1 MIEGVDGDDR
11 YRMVEDEFLAT
22 AHQYTAH
29 LHAAEYKRL
38 KAAAEVENA
47 QAIKNISRPVVGRVT
62 DPVRLKKER
71 KALAEKQRLAT
82 RKFRA
87 AGGDGGSGDE
97 SADDGSGSWQQQS
110 LYGLMESPG
119 KRAGRLDG
127 VPAINSVTRAAAGY
141 NRQTAGVVAPS
152 REKPNVP
159 SITNRRLMYEKEK
172 DDSVISNDHRA
183 TRRISQPILTS
194 AKAVEPKAQ
203 SVKPPQVDRSHEAT
217 EKQQD
222 KNSKTEEKGLPEEDD
237 DMDFMERL
245 KRRKEERR
253 RSRVQRK
260 STSGTMKSDL
270 DDILPGFL

>member
-1 MIEGVDGDDR
+1 MIEGADGDDR

-62 DPVRLKKER
+62 DLVRLKKEK

-87 AGGDGGSGDE
+87 GDASGDE
-97 SADDGSGSWQQQS
+97 SAEDDDGNGSWQQQS

-119 KRAGRLDG
+119 KRARRLDG
-127 VPAINSVTRAAAGY
+127 VPLINSVTRAAAGY
-141 NRQTAGVVAPS
+141 NRQTTDVTVPS
-152 REKPNVP
+152 RENPKVSSN
-159 SITNRRLMYEKEK
+159 T
-172 DDSVISNDHRA
+172 DDHHT
-183 TRRISQPILTS
+183 TRRIPQPIPTS
-194 AKAVEPKAQ
+194 ARTVEPKAR
-203 SVKPPQVDRSHEAT
+203 SVKTPQVDRLSKAT
-217 EKQQD
+217 ETPQG
-222 KNSKTEEKGLPEEDD
+222 KNSKMAEKGIQEDED
-237 DMDFMERL
+237 LDFIERL
-245 KRRKEERR
+245 KRRQEERR
-253 RSRVQRK
+253 RSRGQRK
-260 STSGTMKSDL
+260 STSSTMRSDL